1 MKSKLGSCEVKGD
14 REMRRRLAALVA
26 QFPQAIKKAVY
37 IEAELIMADSKENY
51 VPKDDG
57 VLYRS
62 GIVEPPVID
71 GINIWVRM
79 GFGGAAMDYAEVVHE
94 HPSGLSPAVWKGKV
108 INWSIPGT
116 GPKYLEI
123 PFRKAE
129 KGQANRIA
137 RTIKAETGL

>member
-14 REMRRRLAALVA
+14 REMRRRLAALVT

-37 IEAELIMADSKENY
+37 FEAELIMADSKENY

-57 VLYRS
+57 TLYRS
-62 GIVEPPVID
+62 GVVEPPVID
-71 GINIWVRM
+71 GINIYVKM
-79 GFGGAAMDYAEVVHE
+79 GFGGAAADYAEAVHE
-94 HPSGLSPAVWKGKV
+94 HPSSHSPLSWKGKV

-129 KGQANRIA
+129 KGMANRVA
-137 RTIKAETGL
+137 KSIKEMIH